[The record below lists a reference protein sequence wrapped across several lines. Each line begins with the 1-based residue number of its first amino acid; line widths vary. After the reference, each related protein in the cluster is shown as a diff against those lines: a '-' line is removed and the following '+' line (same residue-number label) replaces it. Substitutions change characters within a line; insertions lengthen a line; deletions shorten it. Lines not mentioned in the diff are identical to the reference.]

1 MKTILRDRLTWVW
14 AALSAIT
21 VLSWWLARHA
31 DDNGHFVAS
40 TAVTIG
46 ILAIGFVKARFILQ
60 SFMEVRTSPTWLR
73 RFCDVWLIL
82 FWGAVLGIYLYQ

>member
-1 MKTILRDRLTWVW
+1 LKTILRDRVTYVW

-21 VLSWWLARHA
+21 VLSWWLGQTAR
-31 DDNGHFVAS
+31 DGGHLVAS
-40 TAVTIG
+40 TPVTIG

-73 RFCDVWLIL
+73 RFCDIWLVV
-82 FWGAVLGIYLYQ
+82 FWGAVLGIYLY

>member
-1 MKTILRDRLTWVW
+1 LKTILRDRLTYVW

-21 VLSWWLARHA
+21 VLSWWLAETARHQ
-31 DDNGHFVAS
+31 GHLVAS
-40 TAVTIG
+40 TPVTIG

-73 RFCDVWLIL
+73 RFCDIWLVI
-82 FWGAVLGIYLYQ
+82 FWGAVLVIYLY